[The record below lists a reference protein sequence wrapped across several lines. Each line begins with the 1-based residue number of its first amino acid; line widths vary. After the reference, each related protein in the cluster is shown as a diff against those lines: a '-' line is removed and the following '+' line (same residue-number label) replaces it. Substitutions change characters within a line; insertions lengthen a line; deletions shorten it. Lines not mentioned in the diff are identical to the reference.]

1 MFGFFVIFTAL
12 PYLHVMFKY
21 NGLQS
26 ITCKVVLKNMKI
38 ISEVNNQQDFNELK
52 STMEVF
58 IVTTRIKQLA
68 EMA

>member
-1 MFGFFVIFTAL
+1 
-12 PYLHVMFKY
+12 
-21 NGLQS
+21 
-26 ITCKVVLKNMKI
+26 MKI

>member
-1 MFGFFVIFTAL
+1 MVFFVILSAL
-12 PYLHVMFKY
+12 TYLHGMFKY
-21 NGLQS
+21 YDLQS

-38 ISEVNNQQDFNELK
+38 ISEVNNKQDFNELK